1 MAATS
6 IVRLTL
12 LAGLAAGLLQ
22 PALAQTARIAHFSH
36 GGSGATLAADEA
48 LDNFGLYTEE
58 RPERFTRLNDSIA
71 QVEGQQRV
79 NNGPW
84 QPLKWQ
90 QQYHSAHDAETVRQA
105 VKQLRKQYPDAKF
118 VGFEPK
124 PRGRHKKMAAIPVGP
139 APSPPHDPGPALAVA
154 LLLALGGAGWLL
166 GERRPAQPQ
175 AA

>member
-1 MAATS
+1 MTTS
-6 IVRLTL
+6 CFRLL
-12 LAGLAAGLLQ
+12 LLGLLVGLFQ
-22 PALAQTARIAHFSH
+22 PVRAQTARIAHFSH

-48 LDNFGLYTEE
+48 LDNFGLHTEE
-58 RPERFTRLNDSIA
+58 RPEKFTRLNDSIA
-71 QVEGQQRV
+71 QVDGQQRV

-90 QQYHSAHDAETVRQA
+90 QQYHSAHDAETAAQA

-124 PRGRHKKMAAIPVGP
+124 PGDKHKKSAMVPVGP
-139 APSPPHDPGPALAVA
+139 ATRPPHYPGTALTVA
-154 LLLALGGAGWLL
+154 LILALGSVGWLL
-166 GERRPAQPQ
+166 GERRPAHPQ